1 MFNISLKNKVSFQC
15 SEDETLI
22 AAAKK
27 QGVIIEHSCLLGRC
41 SSCKVKVQS
50 GNSLPAMGEL
60 ALSKEEIE
68 DGYILSC
75 VRTPQSDMSLDT
87 EDLSQYNIPTSKTM
101 PAKIQEISRFGDE
114 IIKVVLRF
122 PPSQKFEFLQGQYV
136 NIIKGSIKRSYSI
149 ANENANANTLEF
161 FIRNYQGGEMSNY
174 WFKKAE
180 ENDLLRIEGP
190 KGTFFRREQEINNL
204 IFLATGTGIAP
215 VKSILESIKSSNQED
230 YFSNIYL
237 FWGNRYNIDFFWDP
251 REIDLPMTY
260 FPVLSREN
268 ISMVDRGY
276 IQDVL
281 LDKEI
286 SLEKTAVYACGSDK
300 MIHEAQEKLIKKG
313 LLEENFFSDAFV
325 TTN

>member
-1 MFNISLKNKVSFQC
+1 MHNIFLKNNISFKC
-15 SEDETLI
+15 SENDTLV

-41 SSCKVKVQS
+41 SSCKVKVRS
-50 GNSLPAMGEL
+50 GSSFATAGEL
-60 ALSKEEIE
+60 ALNSKEIE
-68 DGYILSC
+68 NDYILSC
-75 VRTPQSDMSLDT
+75 VRSPQSDMILDT
-87 EDLSQYNIPTSKTM
+87 EDLGQYNIPTSKTI

-114 IIKVVLRF
+114 IIRVVLRF
-122 PPSQKFEFLQGQYV
+122 PPSQKFEFLNGQYV
-136 NIIKGSIKRSYSI
+136 NIIKGTVKRSYSI

-174 WFKKAE
+174 WFKKAK

-190 KGTFFRREQEINNL
+190 KGTFFRRDQEINNL

-215 VKSILESIKSSNQED
+215 VKSILENIKHSKNEVR
-230 YFSNIYL
+230 FSNIYL

-251 REIDLPMTY
+251 REIDLPITY

-281 LDKEI
+281 LRKEI

-300 MIHEAQEKLIKKG
+300 MIQEAQEKLINKG